1 MGGAVRL
8 SGAGLKGVGLAEK
21 TVKAEKKVMSDII
34 IVKANFDPEAG
45 VWYTESSDIH
55 GLRIEAASFDAL
67 VARIPGA

>member
-1 MGGAVRL
+1 
-8 SGAGLKGVGLAEK
+8 
-21 TVKAEKKVMSDII
+21 MSDII